1 MSTQEAMPIIEDPGR
16 AMTRGEIRTR
26 RRAQKRATKNDK
38 IAQSKVNANV
48 IHKIGTDK
56 KGAYNTK
63 AMTRQRR
70 QINQARRDNH

>member
-1 MSTQEAMPIIEDPGR
+1 MSTPETMPIIENPGH

-38 IAQSKVNANV
+38 IAQNKLNANA
-48 IHKIGTDK
+48 INKIGTDK